1 MIYVGVDPGKAG
13 GYAVIDDAKVV
24 YATSARAFPWDDFF
38 FMSEMRG
45 IKNLANGMK
54 IIAAVEKVGAMP
66 HQGVSSMFSFG
77 QSYGFIQGVLTAL
90 GIPYQLVP
98 PRKWKAEFGLLN
110 TSKEDSVRVAK
121 RLFPGVNLL
130 PSERCRK
137 DSDGMSDSLLM
148 AEYARRHFGDGSV

>member
-1 MIYVGVDPGKAG
+1 MIYIGVDPGQRG
-13 GYAVIDDAKVV
+13 GYAVIS
-24 YATSARAFPWDDFF
+24 TSETGQAVFSYHWDDTFF
-38 FMSEMRG
+38 VTEMQALSHTGNG
-45 IKNLANGMK
+45 IV
-54 IIAAVEKVGAMP
+54 AAVEKVGAMP

>member
-1 MIYVGVDPGKAG
+1 MIYIGVDPGKKG
-13 GYAVIDDAKVV
+13 GYAVIDDRGARV
-24 YATSARAFPWDDFF
+24 YPWDDTYFVSD
-38 FMSEMRG
+38 MNGVRSRG
-45 IKNLANGMK
+45 ESVV
-54 IIAAVEKVGAMP
+54 AAVEKVGAMP

-110 TSKEDSVRVAK
+110 TSKEDSARVAK

-137 DSDGMSDSLLM
+137 DSDGMAEALLLCT
-148 AEYARRHFGDGSV
+148 YAQRHFGEGHVK